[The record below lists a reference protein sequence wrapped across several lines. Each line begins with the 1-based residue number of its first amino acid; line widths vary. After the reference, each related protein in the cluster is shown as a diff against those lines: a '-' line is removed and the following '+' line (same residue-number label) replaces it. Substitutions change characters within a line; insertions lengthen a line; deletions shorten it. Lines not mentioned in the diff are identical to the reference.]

1 MAPTFLLVG
10 ATGNTGQAVTRTL
23 PALLK
28 ASEAFS
34 KHRVLALTRS
44 VSSPTAQALAQIP
57 GVEVIEYNWTDI
69 TADWLREQEVVRAF
83 IASHNSPNQFAEE
96 SAFHVAALEAGVE
109 YVVRISTTAPNVRP
123 DFAAY
128 YPRQHWA
135 IEAMLGS
142 PEFSALKW
150 TSLQPNVFMNFYL
163 AIITDYIKQYR
174 QTGEQGQLR
183 LMAAKDAPVAPV
195 HPDEV
200 GVLAAHL
207 LATGDLSAHDR
218 AKYIING
225 PEDITGEQLVGLV
238 EQYIGTRVKDVSYQD
253 LSLIDAI
260 LASGFGGPG
269 QSKTVMGSIRY
280 APTTMWEGKCSAS
293 TTSEEVLKIAA
304 PQRTPV
310 EVLKSLLEE

>member
-10 ATGNTGQAVTRTL
+10 ATGNTGQAVARTL

-57 GVEVIEYNWTDI
+57 GVEVTGYNWTDI

-83 IASHNSPNQFAEE
+83 IAPHNAPNQFAEE

-142 PEFSALKW
+142 PEFSALNW
-150 TSLQPNVFMNFYL
+150 TSLQPNIFMTHYL
-163 AIITDYIKQYR
+163 AIVADYIKQYR

-183 LMAAKDAPVAPV
+183 LMTAKDAPVAPV

-200 GVLAAHL
+200 GVFAAHL
-207 LATGDLSAHDR
+207 LATCDLSAHGR

-225 PEDITGEQLVGLV
+225 PEDITGQQLVDLV

-260 LASGFGGPG
+260 LDSGFGGLG

-293 TTSEEVLKIAA
+293 TTSKEVLEIAA